1 MTQTRT
7 FLLFAWLMVAA
18 LLWME
23 WNKEQA
29 PRPAAAVPQATTQ
42 AAVPTVAGGIPA
54 ASVPGGAAASA
65 AARAAALER
74 TVPAAER
81 AADEALTVALAENNV
96 ACRRV
101 STVVEASGVARFLG
115 EVGTVSVQVTCA
127 VELSDVSLP
136 GVPGTVSVTATRDA
150 PVDPL
155 RGR

>member
-29 PRPAAAVPQATTQ
+29 PQPAAAVPQATTQ

-65 AARAAALER
+65 ASATAAVAAAPTLTLKNDVLALQLDGRSITGAQLLKYPQTRAAGSLPVVLFDAD
-74 TVPAAER
+74 PAR
-81 AADEALTVALAENNV
+81 YF
-96 ACRRV
+96 
-101 STVVEASGVARFLG
+101 VAR
-115 EVGTVSVQVTCA
+115 SHW
-127 VELSDVSLP
+127 
-136 GVPGTVSVTATRDA
+136 TAA
-150 PVDPL
+150 PAMNAEPS
-155 RGR
+155 RA